1 MILENA
7 VAFNSR
13 NSSDSPR
20 SREKFPIRWTRNDV
34 DDDDDD
40 DGSPFS
46 IPPVTISRRG
56 ITGKSEA

>member
-1 MILENA
+1 MTSRSDDPVRLSNFVMILENA

-34 DDDDDD
+34 DDDDD
-40 DGSPFS
+40 GSP
-46 IPPVTISRRG
+46 PPPR
-56 ITGKSEA
+56 